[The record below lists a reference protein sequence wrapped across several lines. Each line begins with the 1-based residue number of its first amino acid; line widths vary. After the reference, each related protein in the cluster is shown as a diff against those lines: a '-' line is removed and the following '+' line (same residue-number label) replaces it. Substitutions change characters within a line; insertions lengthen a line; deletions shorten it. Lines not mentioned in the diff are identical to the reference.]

1 MISKWYKLKNKAVE
15 MRLSGKSIREIENEF
30 KIPKSTL
37 SNWFKNLKL
46 STKHQKNLKEKWK
59 HALVKAR
66 VEAVRWHNNQKNIR
80 IKTAENEA
88 NKIIE
93 EINLKDKQIM
103 ELALAMIYLGEGF
116 KKKSETG
123 MGNSDPLILKF
134 FISVLIK
141 IFSIQI
147 NDITCYLHLRADQ
160 DPEELKLY
168 WSKTLGIPLVNF
180 RKSSI
185 DKRTVGS
192 KTYDTYKG
200 VCVLKCGNVAIQR
213 KLLYLSRIYCERII
227 SSLGG

>member
-46 STKHQKNLKEKWK
+46 STKHQKNLKEKWE

-66 VEAVRWHNNQKNIR
+66 VEAVKWHNNQKNIR
-80 IKTAENEA
+80 VKNAEDEA
-88 NKIIE
+88 SKIIE
-93 EINLKDKQIM
+93 EIDLKNKQTM
-103 ELALAMIYLGEGF
+103 ELALAMLYLGEGF
-116 KKKSETG
+116 KGDSVTG
-123 MGNSDPLILKF
+123 IGNSNPMILKF
-134 FISVLIK
+134 FIIILSKLYAINTNSIK
-141 IFSIQI
+141 
-147 NDITCYLHLRADQ
+147 CHLHLRADQ
-160 DPEELKLY
+160 SIDEMKSFWSNKLEIPIENFG
-168 WSKTLGIPLVNF
+168 KT
-180 RKSSI
+180 SI